1 MLATQVQYWNYM
13 ETQRHNKATES
24 QAKAELQE
32 TNRSNLVREGIS
44 KGTLDESVRHNK
56 ATEQIS
62 WDSLDETRRHN
73 KAQEEIGFAN
83 VNETVRHNKEY
94 ETLYPYMR
102 DNYQMQTTTGYVDTA
117 TQSGDRIAVTPA
129 GKAGV
134 AALTLAG
141 MLAGS
146 DVSHSSKGQDTYGHF
161 STKGTNK
168 RPQTS
173 ATHYGKRPTMSDS
186 DRNKYIRF

>member
-13 ETQRHNKATES
+13 ETQRHNKATEA

-44 KGTLDESVRHNK
+44 KGTLDESVRHNQ

-62 WDSLDETRRHN
+62 WSNLEETKRHN
-73 KAQEEIGFAN
+73 KAQEDIGFSN

-94 ETLYPYMR
+94 EELYPYMR

-117 TQSGDRIAVTPA
+117 TKGADRIAISPLT
-129 GKAGV
+129 K
-134 AALTLAG
+134 AALSGVLLAG
-141 MLAGS
+141 MIGAS
-146 DVSHSSKGQDTYGHF
+146 DISHSSKGQGTYGNF
-161 STKGTNK
+161 STKGTQNNSK
-168 RPQTS
+168 PTV
-173 ATHYGKRPTMSDS
+173 THYGGRPTLSDS
-186 DRNKYIRF
+186 DRNKYVRY

>member
-13 ETQRHNKATES
+13 ENQRHNKATES

-44 KGTLDESVRHNK
+44 KNTLDESVRHNK

-62 WDSLDETRRHN
+62 WNSLEETKRHN
-73 KAQEEIGFAN
+73 KAQEDIGFAN
-83 VNETVRHNKEY
+83 VNENVRHNKEY

-117 TQSGDRIAVTPA
+117 TKGGERIGVTPVDKGAISA
-129 GKAGV
+129 G
-134 AALTLAG
+134 LLAG
-141 MLAGS
+141 MIIAS
-146 DVSHSSKGQDTYGHF
+146 DTSHSSKGNAPYGKF
-161 STKGTNK
+161 SAKGTS
-168 RPQTS
+168 RPKQITS
-173 ATHYGKRPTMSDS
+173 HYGTRPSLSDS
-186 DRNKYIRF
+186 DRHKYMRF